1 MVSSRVAFRYSGL
14 SSTQAAKGWELY
26 EAEPVAHAVLDR
38 CREVFSEGRDVP
50 LLDVISEASGAE
62 VDVSDPLR
70 DKAALYSLEGALTA
84 LWASI
89 VIKPGIAAG
98 HGGGEF
104 AAGQGTGLL
113 SIEEGMRL
121 AATGGNRPPCNLFQ
135 NASQRVSQEWTW
147 CWILVLTANSRKR

>member
-1 MVSSRVAFRYSGL
+1 MSRVAFRYSGL

-104 AAGQGTGLL
+104 AAGQATGLL